1 MRAPYDRASS
11 HSLWWRE
18 YVVMNKNLIFIFFI
32 ITNILIADDYL
43 IKSKGYLD
51 VQTGDIVKADILVS
65 DGKIVEIGKIKLND
79 VSVLSFPDLIL
90 LPGLMDS
97 HVHIVGNDSKGEETI
112 ADSSHMGTVWGVVN
126 AERTLMAGFTTVRN
140 VGAANYAD
148 VSVRDAIERGVINGP
163 TMLVS
168 GPALGITGGHCD
180 HNLLPPE
187 FNHSSEGVVDSP
199 WEARKMVRKNR
210 KYGADLIKFCAT
222 GGVMSRNTDVNA
234 KQFTLEEMQAIVD
247 EAHNH
252 GMKVAAHAHGL
263 VGIKAAIKAGVDSV
277 EHASFIDDEAIEMAI
292 QNNTV
297 LSMDIFVSDYIL
309 GEGAK
314 AGIREESL
322 NKERLVG
329 QKQRENFMNAHK
341 RGAIIT
347 FGTDAGI
354 FDHGDNAKQFAYM
367 VEWGMT
373 PLEAIQAATIK
384 TAQLFGIEK
393 TGQIKKGFDAD
404 IIGVY
409 ENPLKNIRTLESVA
423 FVMKEG
429 KIYKK

>member
-1 MRAPYDRASS
+1 
-11 HSLWWRE
+11 
-18 YVVMNKNLIFIFFI
+18 MNKRTIYLFFIFS
-32 ITNILIADDYL
+32 NLLIAESFL

-51 VQTGDIVKADILVS
+51 ISTGEILEADVLVI
-65 DGKIVEIGKIKLND
+65 DGKIAEIGLIDESENVTVISLPN
-79 VSVLSFPDLIL
+79 LIL

-97 HVHIVGNDSKGEETI
+97 HVHIVGNDSKGEESI

-126 AERTLMAGFTTVRN
+126 AKKTLMAGFTTVRN

-148 VSVRDAIERGVINGP
+148 VALRDAINRGIIDGP

-187 FNHSSEGVVDSP
+187 FNYSSEGVVDSP

-234 KQFTLEEMQAIVD
+234 KQFTFEEMRAIVD

-263 VGIKAAIKAGVDSV
+263 KGIKAAIEAGVDSI
-277 EHASFIDDEAIEMAI
+277 EHASFIDDETIEMAI
-292 QNNTV
+292 KNNTV

-309 GEGAK
+309 GEGIE

-329 QKQRENFMNAHK
+329 QKQRENFMNAHRK
-341 RGAIIT
+341 GAIIT

-373 PLEAIQAATIK
+373 PLESIQASTIR
-384 TAQLFGIEK
+384 TAQLFGLENIGE
-393 TGQIKKGFDAD
+393 IKVGFDAD
-404 IIGVY
+404 IIGVI
-409 ENPLKNIRTLESVA
+409 ENPLNNIRTLEEVV

-429 KIYKK
+429 KIYKR

>member
-1 MRAPYDRASS
+1 MK
-11 HSLWWRE
+11 
-18 YVVMNKNLIFIFFI
+18 KNLIFIFLM
-32 ITNILIADDYL
+32 TANILIADDFL

-51 VQTGDIVKADILVS
+51 IQTGDIIKADILVS
-65 DGKIVEIGKIKLND
+65 NGKIVEIGKIKKTD
-79 VSVLSFPDLIL
+79 ATVLSFPNLIL

-97 HVHIVGNDSKGEETI
+97 HVHIVGNDSKGEEAV

-148 VSVRDAIERGVINGP
+148 VSIRDAIERGFIKGP

-187 FNHSSEGVVDSP
+187 FNYSSQGVVDSP

-234 KQFTLEEMQAIVD
+234 KQFTLEEMRAIVD

-263 VGIKAAIKAGVDSV
+263 IGIKAAIKAGVDSI

-292 QNNTV
+292 KNNTV

-329 QKQRENFMNAHK
+329 KKQRENFMNAHK
-341 RGAIIT
+341 RGAKIT

-373 PLEAIQAATIK
+373 PLEAIRSSTIK
-384 TAQLFGIEK
+384 TAELFGVENV
-393 TGQIKKGFDAD
+393 GLIKKGFDAD
-404 IIGVY
+404 IIGVT
-409 ENPLKNIRTLESVA
+409 ENPLENIKTLEDVV

-429 KIYKK
+429 KIYKR

>member
-1 MRAPYDRASS
+1 
-11 HSLWWRE
+11 
-18 YVVMNKNLIFIFFI
+18 MNKNLILIFFI

-341 RGAIIT
+341 RGAIIS

-373 PLEAIQAATIK
+373 PLEAIQASTIK

>member
-1 MRAPYDRASS
+1 MKK
-11 HSLWWRE
+11 L
-18 YVVMNKNLIFIFFI
+18 IFFI
-32 ITNILIADDYL
+32 FLFCSNLLIPEDLL

-51 VQTGDIVKADILVS
+51 IQTGDIIKADLLIRN
-65 DGKIVEIGKIKLND
+65 GKIAEIGKINTKD
-79 VSVLSFPDLIL
+79 ATVISIPDLIL
-90 LPGLMDS
+90 IPGLMDS
-97 HVHIVGNDSKGEETI
+97 HVHIVGNDSKGEESI

-126 AERTLMAGFTTVRN
+126 AEKTLMAGFTTVRN

-187 FNHSSEGVVDSP
+187 FNYSSEGVVDSP

-234 KQFTLEEMQAIVD
+234 KQFTLEEMKAIVD

-263 VGIKAAIKAGVDSV
+263 TGIKVAIKAGVDSI
-277 EHASFIDDEAIEMAI
+277 EHASFIDDEAIDMAI
-292 QNNTV
+292 KNNTV

-329 QKQRENFMNAHK
+329 KKQRENFMNAHK

-373 PLEAIQAATIK
+373 PLEAIQASTIK
-384 TAQLFGIEK
+384 TATLFGIEN
-393 TGQIKKGFDAD
+393 TGQIKEGFDAD
-404 IIGVY
+404 IVGVI
-409 ENPLKNIRTLESVA
+409 ENPLANIRTLEEVA

-429 KIYKK
+429 KVYKR

>member
-1 MRAPYDRASS
+1 MK
-11 HSLWWRE
+11 
-18 YVVMNKNLIFIFFI
+18 KNLIFIFL
-32 ITNILIADDYL
+32 ITANILIADDFL

-51 VQTGDIVKADILVS
+51 IQTGDIIKADILVS
-65 DGKIVEIGKIKLND
+65 NGKIVEIGKIKKTD
-79 VSVLSFPDLIL
+79 ATVLSFPNLIL

-97 HVHIVGNDSKGEETI
+97 HVHIVGNDSKGEEAI

-148 VSVRDAIERGVINGP
+148 VSIRDAIERGFIKGP

-187 FNHSSEGVVDSP
+187 FNYSSQGVVDSP

-234 KQFTLEEMQAIVD
+234 KQFTLEEMRAIVD

-263 VGIKAAIKAGVDSV
+263 IGIKAAIKAGVDSI

-292 QNNTV
+292 KNNTV

-329 QKQRENFMNAHK
+329 KKQRENFMNAHK
-341 RGAIIT
+341 RGAKIT

-373 PLEAIQAATIK
+373 PLEAIRASTIK
-384 TAQLFGIEK
+384 TAELFGVENV
-393 TGQIKKGFDAD
+393 GLIKKGFDAD
-404 IIGVY
+404 IIGVI
-409 ENPLKNIRTLESVA
+409 ENPLENIKTLEDVV

-429 KIYKK
+429 KIYKR

>member
-1 MRAPYDRASS
+1 
-11 HSLWWRE
+11 
-18 YVVMNKNLIFIFFI
+18 MNKNLILIFLI
-32 ITNILIADDYL
+32 AANILIADDYL

-51 VQTGDIVKADILVS
+51 IQTGDIVKADILVS
-65 DGKIVEIGKIKLND
+65 DGKIVEIGKIKISD
-79 VSVLSFPDLIL
+79 ATVLSFPDLIL

-97 HVHIVGNDSKGEETI
+97 HVHIVGNDSKGEESI

-187 FNHSSEGVVDSP
+187 FNYSSEGVVDSP

-234 KQFTLEEMQAIVD
+234 KQFTLEEMKAIVD
-247 EAHNH
+247 ESHNH

-373 PLEAIQAATIK
+373 PLEAIQASTIK

-393 TGQIKKGFDAD
+393 IGQIKKGFDAD

-409 ENPLKNIRTLESVA
+409 EDPLKNIRTLESVA

>member
-1 MRAPYDRASS
+1 MT
-11 HSLWWRE
+11 
-18 YVVMNKNLIFIFFI
+18 KNLILIFFI

-148 VSVRDAIERGVINGP
+148 VSVRDAIEREVINGP

-309 GEGAK
+309 GEGTK

-373 PLEAIQAATIK
+373 PLEAIQASTIK

-409 ENPLKNIRTLESVA
+409 ENPLKNIRTLENVA

-429 KIYKK
+429 KIFKK

>member
-1 MRAPYDRASS
+1 MK
-11 HSLWWRE
+11 
-18 YVVMNKNLIFIFFI
+18 KNLIFIFL
-32 ITNILIADDYL
+32 ITANILIADDFL

-51 VQTGDIVKADILVS
+51 IQTGDIIKADILIS
-65 DGKIVEIGKIKLND
+65 NGKIVEIGKIKKTD
-79 VSVLSFPDLIL
+79 ATVLSLPNLIL

-97 HVHIVGNDSKGEETI
+97 HVHIVGNDSKGEEAV

-148 VSVRDAIERGVINGP
+148 VSIRDAIERGFIKGP

-187 FNHSSEGVVDSP
+187 FNYSSQGVVDSP

-234 KQFTLEEMQAIVD
+234 KQFTLEEMRAIVD

-263 VGIKAAIKAGVDSV
+263 IGIKAAIKAGVDSI

-292 QNNTV
+292 KNNTV

-329 QKQRENFMNAHK
+329 KKQRENFMNAHK
-341 RGAIIT
+341 RGAKIT

-373 PLEAIQAATIK
+373 PLEAIRSSTIK
-384 TAQLFGIEK
+384 TAELFGVENV
-393 TGQIKKGFDAD
+393 GLIKKGFDAD
-404 IIGVY
+404 IIGVT
-409 ENPLKNIRTLESVA
+409 ENPLENIKTLEDVV

-429 KIYKK
+429 KIYKR